1 MEYVTEKL
9 SEESLDT
16 IVKNQNEANQ
26 LVFELGQVALEIRD
40 LNVKIKKLE
49 EVKATFES
57 RIDEISANLN
67 ATLQSLQKIY
77 PNGEIDLKEGTVTYQ
92 K

>member
-9 SEESLDT
+9 SEENLDT

-40 LNVKIKKLE
+40 LTIKIKKLE
-49 EVKATFES
+49 ELKSSFES
-57 RIDEISANLN
+57 RIDEVSANLN
-67 ATLQSLQKIY
+67 ATLQSLQQIY
-77 PNGEIDLKEGTVTYQ
+77 PNGEIDLKEGTVTY
-92 K
+92 KK